1 MQTHSCFIIYL
12 LMVYNPSALSVAEP
26 PPYFVSVSFIGPTVI
41 NRTQIE
47 FYCDISTTDT
57 DPDARFNVTFLF
69 NAEADDDVPVQVLTT
84 DNLRATLHERYL
96 AGRLN
101 KEVRLWIKLSVTFTV
116 GSKSV
121 MRIPRPER
129 PSLWMRNKTK
139 IVNFHPPLCSVLW
152 QLLSWHELDS
162 LICQMIFVNL
172 LSGNPKCDTG

>member
-1 MQTHSCFIIYL
+1 
-12 LMVYNPSALSVAEP
+12 MVYNPSALSVAEP